1 MKKIL
6 IIAIGI
12 ILLVAIVLGIVFL
25 LPSKNAS
32 GDTIDFSKT
41 NATDFFKELDE
52 KGTEYTKLDEG
63 SYIIPEQVVMNTKAD
78 VYIQVHNDKIVEATS
93 NYLLFSD
100 IDYSN
105 DFGAV
110 QDDESAGLDGME
122 EEIETEDANAEIV
135 KEYKYSSKE
144 KKEIQ
149 SEIDNLKKSF
159 ETKLGCGE
167 LTNYSLTP
175 FIETEGI
182 EIPDDDLEKVLKGYY
197 QMECSVRDKEGR
209 LWFLWIYS
217 PYTGVM
223 KASVTM
229 IDSPD
234 KYQDFEPII
243 NMQQQSNTQTEG
255 E

>member
-1 MKKIL
+1 MKKVL

-25 LPSKNAS
+25 LPSKNES
-32 GDTIDFSKT
+32 EDSIDFSKT
-41 NATDFFKELDE
+41 NATEFFKELDE
-52 KGTEYTKLDEG
+52 KGTEYTKLDES
-63 SYIIPEQVVMNTKAD
+63 SYIIPEQMVMNTKAD
-78 VYIQVHNDKIVEATS
+78 VYIQVQNDKIVEATS
-93 NYLLFSD
+93 NYLLFSN

-110 QDDESAGLDGME
+110 RDDESAGQDDME
-122 EEIETEDANAEIV
+122 EEIESENSNTEIV

-197 QMECSVRDKEGR
+197 QMEYSVRDKEGR

-223 KASVTM
+223 EASVTM

-243 NMQQQSNTQTEG
+243 NMQQSNAKTEG

>member
-1 MKKIL
+1 MKKVL

-32 GDTIDFSKT
+32 EDTIDFSKT
-41 NATDFFKELDE
+41 NATEFFKELDE
-52 KGTEYTKLDEG
+52 KGTEYTKLDES
-63 SYIIPEQVVMNTKAD
+63 SYIIPEQTVMNTKAD
-78 VYIQVHNDKIVEATS
+78 VYIQVQNDKIIEATS

-110 QDDESAGLDGME
+110 RDDESAGQDDME
-122 EEIETEDANAEIV
+122 EEIESEDSNTEIV

-197 QMECSVRDKEGR
+197 QMEYSVRDKEGR

-223 KASVTM
+223 EASVTM

-234 KYQDFEPII
+234 EYQDFEPII

>member
-1 MKKIL
+1 MKKVL

-12 ILLVAIVLGIVFL
+12 VLLVAIVLGIVFL

-32 GDTIDFSKT
+32 EDTIDFPTT
-41 NATDFFKELDE
+41 NATDFFKQLD
-52 KGTEYTKLDEG
+52 KNGTEYSKLEEG
-63 SYIIPEQVVMNTKAD
+63 SYIIPEQVVLNTKAD
-78 VYIQVHNDKIVEATS
+78 VYVQVQDDKIIEFTS

-110 QDDESAGLDGME
+110 QDDESAGQDDME
-122 EEIETEDANAEIV
+122 EEIETEDSNTEIV

-149 SEIDNLKKSF
+149 SQIDELKKSF

-175 FIETEGI
+175 FVETEGL
-182 EIPDDDLEKVLKGYY
+182 EIPEDDIEKVLKGYY
-197 QMECSVRDKEGR
+197 QMEYSVRDKEGR

-223 KASVTM
+223 EASVTM

>member
-1 MKKIL
+1 MKKVL

-12 ILLVAIVLGIVFL
+12 VLLVAIVLGAVFL
-25 LPSKNAS
+25 LPSKQPTEP
-32 GDTIDFSKT
+32 TIDFSKST
-41 NATDFFKELDE
+41 TSELFKELEDN
-52 KGTEYTKLDEG
+52 GTEYTKLDEIT
-63 SYIIPEQVVMNTKAD
+63 YIIPEQVLLNSKSD
-78 VYIQVHNDKIVEATS
+78 IYIQVKNEKIVEVST
-93 NYLLFSD
+93 NYLLFSNT
-100 IDYSN
+100 DYSN
-105 DFGAV
+105 DMGVVA
-110 QDDESAGLDGME
+110 DDESAGQDGSE
-122 EEIETEDANAEIV
+122 EEIENENTTVEE
-135 KEYKYSSKE
+135 KEYKYSTKN

-159 ETKLGCGE
+159 EIKLGCGE

-197 QMECSVRDKEGR
+197 QMEYSVRDKDGR

-223 KASVTM
+223 EASVTM

-234 KYQDFEPII
+234 EYQDFEPII

>member
-1 MKKIL
+1 MKKVL

-25 LPSKNAS
+25 LPSKKTS
-32 GDTIDFSKT
+32 EDTIDFSKT
-41 NATDFFKELDE
+41 NATEFFKELDE
-52 KGTEYTKLDEG
+52 KGTEYTKLDES
-63 SYIIPEQVVMNTKAD
+63 SYIIPEQMVMNTKAD
-78 VYIQVHNDKIVEATS
+78 VYIQVQNNKIVEATS

-110 QDDESAGLDGME
+110 RDDESAGQDDME
-122 EEIETEDANAEIV
+122 EEIESENSNTEIV

-149 SEIDNLKKSF
+149 SKIDNLKKSF
-159 ETKLGCGE
+159 QTKLGCGK

-197 QMECSVRDKEGR
+197 QMEYSVRDKEGR

-223 KASVTM
+223 EASVTM
-229 IDSPD
+229 IDSPND
-234 KYQDFEPII
+234 YQDFEPII
-243 NMQQQSNTQTEG
+243 NMQQSNAQTEG

>member
-1 MKKIL
+1 MKKVL

-25 LPSKNAS
+25 LPSKKTS
-32 GDTIDFSKT
+32 EDTIDFSKT
-41 NATDFFKELDE
+41 NATEFFKELDE
-52 KGTEYTKLDEG
+52 KGTEYTKLDES
-63 SYIIPEQVVMNTKAD
+63 SYIIPEQMVMNTKAD
-78 VYIQVHNDKIVEATS
+78 VYIQVQNDKIVEATS

-110 QDDESAGLDGME
+110 RDDESAGLDGME
-122 EEIETEDANAEIV
+122 EEIETEDSNTEIV
-135 KEYKYSSKE
+135 KEYEYSSKE

-197 QMECSVRDKEGR
+197 QMEYSVRDKDGR

-223 KASVTM
+223 EASVTM

-234 KYQDFEPII
+234 EYQDFEPII